1 MVLVSIEG
9 EGEEWSRRRSRF
21 PSLFFFF
28 SNPFREFYAFLCSQG
43 KAVSSAGSLS
53 FSRRFPSFL
62 LSFLDDLST
71 TIVRHCVRRDH
82 LTRVGYRNRFARLSI
97 KREKKKNAFS
107 ARHGGTFDFEFHE
120 EALGRGSR
128 RISVESSVVS
138 GREGGG
144 IDRWRKNK
152 KRNRNEESALSI
164 ESFRYEFC
172 RRWNFR
178 LEILR
183 FLPTLIDRF
192 LFY

>member
-1 MVLVSIEG
+1 MVQVVLVSIEG
-9 EGEEWSRRRSRF
+9 RSGHDDDLDF
-21 PSLFFFF
+21 PRFFFF
-28 SNPFREFYAFLCSQG
+28 SRTLFANSTLFYAR
-43 KAVSSAGSLS
+43 KARR
-53 FSRRFPSFL
+53 SRRRAAFRSLVAFL